1 MRGAEAIQDESKAW
15 AASRSAGDVA
25 ALDAAAGRE
34 DAKAQLA
41 MMLSCGNGNVEMTL
55 KWVVSYLLKTMS
67 ILVS

>member
-41 MMLSCGNGNVEMTL
+41 MMLSCGNVEMTL
-55 KWVVSYLLKTMS
+55 KWVVSYLPKTMS
-67 ILVS
+67 ILIS

>member
-41 MMLSCGNGNVEMTL
+41 MMLSCGNVEMTL